1 MDFYGNS
8 NHNRYCLFGSEAI
21 AEQRQRTNESAR
33 AGIPTDLEP
42 LSAEE
47 ELLLIRHYH
56 TKIPETC
63 RYFKF
68 PPSVAPYAHWLF
80 TRLSL
85 CLSVMQH
92 DPKHTML
99 ACVLLATKLS
109 DLHLT
114 MDQFVGKIP
123 NTDRELLARLEFVL
137 LASFEYRLH
146 FFDPH
151 LALAG
156 FILDF
161 QGCFELDEAVIKG
174 ATMLLD
180 RICSTDAILI
190 LPPSHLA
197 LVSFSTALN
206 NPSLVDDYLLARS
219 DSLAVSSD
227 DLVHWS
233 FTINEHLAKMT
244 VDLET
249 VRAIDRR
256 LISIRKHGSVTP

>member
-1 MDFYGNS
+1 MDFYENS
-8 NHNRYCLFGSEAI
+8 NHNRYCLLDSKAI
-21 AEQRQRTNESAR
+21 VEQRRTTNETAKTH
-33 AGIPTDLEP
+33 IPPDLEP
-42 LSAEE
+42 LSPEE
-47 ELLLIRHYH
+47 ELLIIKHYH

-85 CLSVMQH
+85 RLSVMDY

-114 MDQFVGKIP
+114 MEQFVGKIP
-123 NTDRELLARLEFVL
+123 NTDRELLVRLEFVL

-161 QGCFELDEAVIKG
+161 QGQFELDEAIIKG
-174 ATMLLD
+174 ATVLLD
-180 RICSTDAILI
+180 HICATDAILI

-197 LVSFSTALN
+197 LVALSRALN
-206 NPSLVDDYLLARS
+206 NPCLFSDYLQTRQKQLSVA
-219 DSLAVSSD
+219 SD
-227 DLVHWS
+227 DLAQWHS
-233 FTINEHLAKMT
+233 TIDEFLSKMT

-256 LISIRKHGSVTP
+256 LINIRKHHSAS